1 MELHLLTDDDLDA
14 MRRAPKTIVNPH
26 AKWSETAGHREK
38 NFVLHDA
45 RDATQAY
52 RIFLRISSTNPTVFS
67 AGLRR
72 VFSADESIVLVRYNG
87 PYHSHKNVIERT
99 KVPAGYHR
107 HLTTQRYIA
116 AGLAVDGYAE
126 PASGYNSVDGA
137 FERLCKDCGVVT
149 SADHPLQHELEF

>member
-26 AKWSETAGHREK
+26 AKWSEKAGHREK

-52 RIFLRISSTNPTVFS
+52 RISSTNPTVFS

-72 VFSADESIVLVRYNG
+72 VFSADESIVLMRTTGRIIRTRTSSSVR
-87 PYHSHKNVIERT
+87 RFL
-99 KVPAGYHR
+99 PAITG
-107 HLTTQRYIA
+107 I
-116 AGLAVDGYAE
+116 
-126 PASGYNSVDGA
+126 
-137 FERLCKDCGVVT
+137 
-149 SADHPLQHELEF
+149 